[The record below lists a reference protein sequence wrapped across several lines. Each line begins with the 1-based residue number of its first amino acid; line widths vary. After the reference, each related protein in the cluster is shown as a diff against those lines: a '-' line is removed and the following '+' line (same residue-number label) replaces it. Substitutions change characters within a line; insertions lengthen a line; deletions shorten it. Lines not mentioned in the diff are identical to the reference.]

1 MKRFIFL
8 TFAILAWVFFE
19 LSGGTDFEPRKER
32 VAEAEAPAPETAT
45 DSAGET
51 RRAALA
57 DRQQRDTGEDDG
69 NAAQVAR
76 LDTSD
81 TQPATVDRAALEAA
95 VQAALGED
103 TTDPTATEAEVSETD
118 MARVRASL
126 TQGLSLFDDGQTPQT
141 LQLASLSDGAASLTE
156 AAPTPEPAG
165 IPAPAA
171 TFEQAP
177 RDIREVIG
185 TRVNMR
191 DGPGTIY
198 PVVARMRIG
207 QQVEVLSESGTG
219 WLRLR
224 TIPDGQP
231 GWIASSLIS
240 KPAN

>member
-1 MKRFIFL
+1 MN
-8 TFAILAWVFFE
+8 
-19 LSGGTDFEPRKER
+19 D
-32 VAEAEAPAPETAT
+32 
-45 DSAGET
+45 GES
-51 RRAALA
+51 
-57 DRQQRDTGEDDG
+57 D
-69 NAAQVAR
+69 AAQVAR

-81 TQPATVDRAALEAA
+81 TPPATVDRAALEAA

-103 TTDPTATEAEVSETD
+103 TGEDTGENTGPDAAATDPEVSETD

-126 TQGLSLFDDGQTPQT
+126 TQGLSLFDDGQAPQT

-156 AAPTPEPAG
+156 AAPAPDPAD

-171 TFEQAP
+171 TFEQPP

-207 QQVEVLSESGTG
+207 QQVEVMSDSGTG